1 MPNDDHESA
10 SELADRG
17 RSLMLGLLVIFCA
30 ISAISGFMQLSS
42 GGAKPAVVPLVRFG
56 LSVLVAYFVYKGSV
70 AARIIFAILC
80 VLGALASFYYAVLLL
95 TADLQSTGAATLLL
109 WGGFYLLAAWAPW
122 SRPVQAYW
130 TSLHPEPTDRDS

>member
-17 RSLMLGLLVIFCA
+17 RSLLLGILVIFCA
-30 ISAISGFMQLSS
+30 ISAFNAILQFVDGS
-42 GGAKPAVVPLVRFG
+42 KPLVALIRFG
-56 LSVLVAYFVYKGSV
+56 LSVLLAYFVFSGSLV
-70 AARIIFAILC
+70 ARVIFSVLC
-80 VLGALASFYYAVLLL
+80 VLGALMSLYAAVTLVM
-95 TADLQSTGAATLLL
+95 ADLQSRVAVTFFL

-130 TSLHPEPTDRDS
+130 SSLQPEPTDRDS